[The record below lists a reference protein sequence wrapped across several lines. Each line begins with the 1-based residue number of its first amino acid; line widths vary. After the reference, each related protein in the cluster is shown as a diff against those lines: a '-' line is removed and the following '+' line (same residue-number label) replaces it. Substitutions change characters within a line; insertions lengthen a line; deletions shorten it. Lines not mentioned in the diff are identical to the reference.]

1 MAGVPED
8 HAVQEPIKDDESRE
22 ISFGPDPLSAAL
34 RGEMRTLVERL
45 IREELVAALG
55 AEPYER
61 TPERRGYQHSPRER
75 TITTGL
81 GPVTL
86 TVPRGRLFTAPAGGS
101 EEWQSQL
108 LPRYARRTREVDA
121 ALAGLYLSGTN
132 TRRVKLALRPL
143 LKGAP
148 LSKSAVSRVVAGL
161 KDQYETWRL
170 RSLSGDV
177 LKVLYLDAI
186 WLRVRL
192 AKKIEKLPVAVA
204 IGVRE
209 DGTKVLL
216 GLWAYASEG
225 RAAWGAVMEDLTA
238 RGLPVPALVVI
249 DGGKG
254 LRGAVTECWPK
265 VAVQRCTVH
274 KLRNLE
280 AHAPKRLHEELR
292 EDYHDI
298 VYAKD
303 EQAARRAWLK
313 FTTKW
318 KKQCPAVSESLE
330 EAGSDLL
337 TFYRFP
343 ESQWK
348 GLRTTNIVERVNEEF
363 RRRVKTQAV
372 LPSEDSA
379 LLLLYGLAAS
389 GQLKFRKLD
398 GYQELDRVGREAA

>member
-1 MAGVPED
+1 M
-8 HAVQEPIKDDESRE
+8 QEPIKDAESRE
-22 ISFGPDPLSAAL
+22 VSFGPDPLSAAL
-34 RGEMRTLVERL
+34 RGEMRALVERL

-86 TVPRGRLFTAPAGGS
+86 TVPRGRLFAAAAGGR
-101 EEWQSQL
+101 EEWQSKL

-161 KDQYETWRL
+161 QDQYETWRL
-170 RSLSGDV
+170 RRLSGDV

-204 IGVRE
+204 IGVRD

-225 RAAWGAVMEDLTA
+225 RAAWGAVLEDLTA

-254 LRGAVTECWPK
+254 LRGAVTECWPN

-292 EDYHDI
+292 ADYHAI
-298 VYAKD
+298 VYAER
-303 EQAARRAWLK
+303 EQAAQDAWLK
-313 FTTKW
+313 FKAKW
-318 KKQCPAVSESLE
+318 KKQCPSVWESLE
-330 EAGSDLL
+330 EAGSELL

-348 GLRTTNIVERVNEEF
+348 GLRTTNIIERVNEEF

-372 LPSEDSA
+372 LPSGDSA
-379 LLLLYGLAAS
+379 LLLLYGLVAS

-398 GYQELDRVGREAA
+398 GYQELDRVGQKAE

>member
-1 MAGVPED
+1 M
-8 HAVQEPIKDDESRE
+8 
-22 ISFGPDPLSAAL
+22 SFGPDPLSTAL
-34 RGEMRTLVERL
+34 RGEMRALVERL

-55 AEPYER
+55 AGPYER
-61 TPERRGYQHSPRER
+61 TVERRGYQHSPRER

-86 TVPRGRLFTAPAGGS
+86 TVPRGRLFTAPAGES

-161 KDQYETWRL
+161 KEQYETWRL
-170 RSLSGDV
+170 RSLSGEV

-225 RAAWGAVMEDLTA
+225 RAAWGAVLEDLTV
-238 RGLPVPALVVI
+238 RGLPAPALVVI

-292 EDYHDI
+292 ADYHAI
-298 VYAKD
+298 VYAES
-303 EQAARRAWLK
+303 EQAARGAWLK
-313 FTTKW
+313 FTAKW
-318 KKQCPAVSESLE
+318 KKQCPAVAESLE
-330 EAGSDLL
+330 EAGTELL
-337 TFYRFP
+337 AFYRFP